1 MRSVVK
7 KLIFVLAG
15 LVLIAAAGGWYLKHN
30 AAAAVTFR
38 TDEVHH
44 GELLATI
51 SASGTVEPQEV
62 IDVGAQIEGQ
72 ILSFGKDDK
81 GNVVDYGSQV
91 EEGTVLA
98 KIDDSLYAADAAN
111 AAATLAQAKAGVTR
125 AIADLGQMKAKL
137 EQASSDWD
145 RAQKLGPS
153 DALSQSDYNT
163 YKANYG
169 TAVANVGVDEAAIE
183 QAKATVAQS
192 EAALKKAQQSLA
204 YCTITSPVKG
214 VIIDRRVT
222 IGETVVS
229 SLNSP
234 SLFLIAKDLTQIQ
247 VWVSVNEA
255 DIGNIHPDQ
264 PVTFTVDAYPGR
276 TFHGTVGKVRLNAT
290 MTQNVVTYT
299 VEVNTE
305 NLDGKLL
312 PYLTANVQFEV
323 NHLNNALLVSNAAL
337 RWYPDPQMVAPDVR
351 AAMEEKTKAGSGK
364 SGSNSESAGSG
375 EPSTQPDHHAAGSA
389 GGATTRPA
397 HAHRNRGGDAA
408 PGKGTVWIMDGKFVR
423 PVKVRI
429 GPTDGIMTE
438 IVSSD
443 QDELKE
449 GILVVTGQVRPQ
461 DAAAGGTTNPFAPQ
475 MFRGGRH

>member
-1 MRSVVK
+1 MRPVVK
-7 KLIFVLAG
+7 KLIFVFVG
-15 LVLIAAAGGWYLKHN
+15 VSVLAAAGGWYWGHN
-30 AAAAVTFR
+30 AAAAINFR
-38 TDEVHH
+38 TDEVHR

-62 IDVGAQIEGQ
+62 IDVGAQIQGR

-81 GNVVDYGSQV
+81 GNIVDYGSQV

-98 KIDDSLYAADAAN
+98 KIDDSIYAADAAN

-125 AIADLGQMKAKL
+125 AVADLGQMKAKL
-137 EQASSDWD
+137 DQAASDWE

-153 DALSQSDYNT
+153 DALSQSDFNT

-169 TAVANVGVDEAAIE
+169 TALANVGVDEAAIE
-183 QAKATVAQS
+183 QAKATVAQA

-204 YCTITSPVKG
+204 YCTIASPVKG
-214 VIIDRRVT
+214 IIIDRRVT

-264 PVTFTVDAYPGR
+264 PVTFAVDAFPGR
-276 TFHGTVGKVRLNAT
+276 TFHGKVGKVRLNAT

-299 VEVNTE
+299 VEVDTDNP
-305 NLDGKLL
+305 DGKLL

-323 NHLNNALLVSNAAL
+323 NRLNDALLVSTAAL

-351 AAMEEKTKAGSGK
+351 AAMETKSKASTGHTGAS
-364 SGSNSESAGSG
+364 SESSATQVAA
-375 EPSTQPDHHAAGSA
+375 TQPDHGAAGSA
-389 GGATTRPA
+389 NGPTSRPA
-397 HAHRNRGGDAA
+397 HAHRNRGEDAA
-408 PGKGTVWIMDGKFVR
+408 PARGTVWIVSGKFVR
-423 PVKVRI
+423 PIKVRV
-429 GPTDGIMTE
+429 GPTDGIATE
-438 IVSSD
+438 VISSD

-449 GILVVTGQVRPQ
+449 GVAVVTGQVRPN

>member
-1 MRSVVK
+1 
-7 KLIFVLAG
+7 
-15 LVLIAAAGGWYLKHN
+15 
-30 AAAAVTFR
+30 
-38 TDEVHH
+38 
-44 GELLATI
+44 
-51 SASGTVEPQEV
+51 
-62 IDVGAQIEGQ
+62 
-72 ILSFGKDDK
+72 
-81 GNVVDYGSQV
+81 
-91 EEGTVLA
+91 
-98 KIDDSLYAADAAN
+98 
-111 AAATLAQAKAGVTR
+111 
-125 AIADLGQMKAKL
+125 MKAKL
-137 EQASSDWD
+137 DQAASDWE

-163 YKANYG
+163 YKANFG
-169 TAVANVGVDEAAIE
+169 IAQANVGVDEAAIT

-255 DIGNIHPDQ
+255 DIGNIRPDQ
-264 PVTFTVDAYPGR
+264 PVTFTVDAYPGK

-305 NLDGKLL
+305 NLDSKLL

-351 AAMEEKTKAGSGK
+351 AALAEKTKNSASHTGSSTEP
-364 SGSNSESAGSG
+364 SGSPEAT
-375 EPSTQPDHHAAGSA
+375 TQPNHSAAAGANGPTS
-389 GGATTRPA
+389 RPA
-397 HAHRNRGGDAA
+397 HAHKNRGGDAA
-408 PGKGTVWIMDGKFVR
+408 PGRGTVWIVSGKFVR
-423 PVKVRI
+423 PVKIRI
-429 GPTDGIMTE
+429 GPTDGIVTE
-438 IVSSD
+438 VVSSEED
-443 QDELKE
+443 QLKE
-449 GILVVTGQVRPQ
+449 GSLVVTGQVKAH
-461 DAAAGGTTNPFAPQ
+461 DAAAAGGTTNPFAPQ
-475 MFRGGRH
+475 LFRGGGSGGGRPSR